1 VFGVW
6 RTMAWVA
13 CALWRG
19 GRWCEV
25 RVFQGTRD
33 VVGVHARCKYAI
45 GTAVGW
51 VHGVWDAGAAGRG

>member
-1 VFGVW
+1 MAGVW

-19 GRWCEV
+19 GRWCEM
-25 RVFQGTRD
+25 RVFQGTWD
-33 VVGVHARCKYAI
+33 VVGVHARCKHAI

>member
-1 VFGVW
+1 MG
-6 RTMAWVA
+6 WVA

-19 GRWCEV
+19 GRWLEM
-25 RVFQGTRD
+25 RVFQGARD